1 MSQVLGVKINYY
13 VPVNFHLFRKTVD
26 IFHGV
31 YVDVDRRYYHA
42 NNGAGNYAAIDLQP
56 GYQKLS
62 GFQALQYVRY
72 RHLDTDFIRTARQQA
87 FVREFKR
94 RLDVW
99 SAGTNIFGLLDTLP
113 NDLKVRGSAKGQSRR
128 PEDDPELRQAAGRDP
143 ARQHG
148 AGAADGRHAD
158 DQRRVR
164 RDGHARGDP
173 QAVAEFQNPNPA
185 VSQAGREPHRRQR

>member
-1 MSQVLGVKINYY
+1 MLGVNINYY

-31 YVDVDRRYYHA
+31 YIDVDRRYYHA

-72 RHLDTDFIRTARQQA
+72 RHLDSDFMRTARQQA

-99 SAGTNIFGLLDTLP
+99 SAGTNLFSLLDTLP
-113 NDLKVRGSAKGQSRR
+113 NDLKVRGSAKGQSVGPKNLAE
-128 PEDDPELRQAAGRDP
+128 PEFTPDD
-143 ARQHG
+143 
-148 AGAADGRHAD
+148 
-158 DQRRVR
+158 
-164 RDGHARGDP
+164 
-173 QAVAEFQNPNPA
+173 
-185 VSQAGREPHRRQR
+185 